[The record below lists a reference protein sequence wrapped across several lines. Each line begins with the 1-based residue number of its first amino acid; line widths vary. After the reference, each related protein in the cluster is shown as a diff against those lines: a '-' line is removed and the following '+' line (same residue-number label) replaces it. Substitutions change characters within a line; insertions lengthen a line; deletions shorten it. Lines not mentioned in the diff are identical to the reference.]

1 MSKNN
6 YKRLTYSERV
16 KIETFIAEKRSK
28 SYIAQQLKRS
38 RSTIAR
44 EINKWVIQ
52 PSDQYSAQLA
62 HWYAYEDAIN
72 KKNQSK
78 IDQFPKLKI
87 FIYRG
92 LLQQWTPEQISGVI
106 KLIYPNDPIMSI
118 SHEAIYQHIY
128 AQPQAKKNLKLI
140 ALLTRKKRFRKSIK
154 GSKKRK
160 IKIKDRTTIDLRPN
174 SVEQRIEI
182 GHWEGDLM
190 IGVKHGSAIG
200 TLVERKT
207 RYTYIVKLG
216 GRSSLNVVNSFS
228 KTINQLE
235 SKWRKTLTYDNGVEM
250 AKHKHFTQKTGM
262 NVYFA
267 NPYSSW
273 ERGTNENTNGLI
285 RRYLPKGTNFNQIS
299 QQILMDIQYKL
310 NNRPRKILGYKTP
323 NQMMKAEA

>member
-1 MSKNN
+1 MSRNN
-6 YKRLTYSERV
+6 YKRLSYSERV

-52 PSDQYSAQLA
+52 PKDHYSANLA
-62 HWYAYEDAIN
+62 HWYASDEAVN
-72 KKNQSK
+72 KRNQSK
-78 IDQFPKLKI
+78 IDDNPRLKI

-92 LLQQWTPEQISGVI
+92 LLQKWTPEQITG
-106 KLIYPNDPIMSI
+106 KLKRCYPNNTSMNI

-140 ALLTRKKRFRKSIK
+140 ELLTRKKRFRKSIK

-160 IKIKDRTTIDLRPN
+160 IKIKDRTSINMRP
-174 SVEQRIEI
+174 SHIEQRIEI

-190 IGVKHGSAIG
+190 IGIKHGSAIG

-207 RYTYIVKLG
+207 RYTYIIKLD

-285 RRYLPKGTNFNQIS
+285 RRYLPKGTDFNQIS
-299 QQILMDIQYKL
+299 QETLKYIEYQL
-310 NNRPRKILGYKTP
+310 NNRPRKILRFITP
-323 NQMMKAEA
+323 TQAMEHYS